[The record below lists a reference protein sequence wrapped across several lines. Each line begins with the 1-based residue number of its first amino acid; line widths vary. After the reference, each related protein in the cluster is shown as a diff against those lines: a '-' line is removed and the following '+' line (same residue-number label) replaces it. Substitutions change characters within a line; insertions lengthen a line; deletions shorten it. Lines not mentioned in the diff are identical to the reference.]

1 MCIFCK
7 IINGEIPSQKIY
19 EDDDVLAIL
28 DISQANIGH
37 TLVLP
42 KKHFSNILEI
52 EDYDYLKVMDKVKD
66 IALAIKKAFNAEGI
80 NVLNNCGEAAGQ
92 TVNHFHVHVI
102 PRNINDGI
110 KFEFVNN
117 QDKFNLDEIRQKII
131 NNL

>member
-131 NNL
+131 KNL